1 MRRQSFA
8 LAVLAIIG
16 STTPSSAESSPCT
29 NGIVIPEPQ
38 NHPALVEDCEAL
50 LAVRDQLFLRVHWED
65 GTWTGDISITD
76 WHGVFIDNSRV
87 ARLHFFHSSEGTV
100 FSMQGTLPSELGKLT
115 ALTELVL
122 TEHNLVEGPIPHELV
137 NLTHL
142 VRLDLSG
149 NSLVGPIPAELFNL
163 RELKWLFLNNNNL
176 RGPIPPELF
185 TNLSSLEALGLGN
198 RYGGNDWMGPIPP
211 EIGRAK
217 NLRVL
222 QLSTAG
228 LTGLIPPEIG
238 ALSNLRHLDLRRN
251 QLTGPIPPEFGQL
264 ERLETLWLGENELT
278 ESIPA
283 ELGRLPE
290 LRHLALN
297 DNQLSGS
304 IPTEMGKLGG
314 LEILDLENNALT
326 GQIPSELGKL
336 SKLRLL
342 LLSGNSI
349 VGPLPRELGQLGN
362 LSRIRV
368 DPDVVVG
375 CIPAGLVRFFDG
387 PICPEY
393 ANPCENGLAVKNP
406 EEHPDLVRDCKTLL
420 ALRDALGGDYRLDWT
435 GDKPI
440 ESWQGIIVNDSQ
452 VTGMRLVRTSRNR
465 MGILTGEIPPE
476 LGELTALR
484 ELNLRGARLTGS
496 IPRPF

>member
-1 MRRQSFA
+1 MS
-8 LAVLAIIG
+8 V
-16 STTPSSAESSPCT
+16 
-29 NGIVIPEPQ
+29 
-38 NHPALVEDCEAL
+38 
-50 LAVRDQLFLRVHWED
+50 
-65 GTWTGDISITD
+65 
-76 WHGVFIDNSRV
+76 
-87 ARLHFFHSSEGTV
+87 
-100 FSMQGTLPSELGKLT
+100 
-115 ALTELVL
+115 
-122 TEHNLVEGPIPHELV
+122 
-137 NLTHL
+137 
-142 VRLDLSG
+142 
-149 NSLVGPIPAELFNL
+149 
-163 RELKWLFLNNNNL
+163 
-176 RGPIPPELF
+176 
-185 TNLSSLEALGLGN
+185 
-198 RYGGNDWMGPIPP
+198 
-211 EIGRAK
+211 
-217 NLRVL
+217 
-222 QLSTAG
+222 
-228 LTGLIPPEIG
+228 
-238 ALSNLRHLDLRRN
+238 LRHC
-251 QLTGPIPPEFGQL
+251 GSEK
-264 ERLETLWLGENELT
+264 NELT

-406 EEHPDLVRDCKTLL
+406 EEHPGSGKGLQGRSWRCGMPWVVTT
-420 ALRDALGGDYRLDWT
+420 AWTGT
-435 GDKPI
+435 GDKTHR
-440 ESWQGIIVNDSQ
+440 V
-452 VTGMRLVRTSRNR
+452 LARNHCQ
-465 MGILTGEIPPE
+465 
-476 LGELTALR
+476 
-484 ELNLRGARLTGS
+484 
-496 IPRPF
+496 